1 MKKYF
6 KKSLAVFMAMLML
19 LSVVGVSA
27 MAAAYKIEFLPG
39 RYATGTGPAPITA
52 EKNTII
58 TLPGASFTRE
68 GYIQTGWSTAAAGS
82 KKNYDLGAEFK
93 VTKSQKLYPYWE
105 AVKCVVTFDPGQYGV
120 GTAKIVEVDEG
131 KTTKFPGAIF
141 TREDYIMLGWSSNE
155 GGALEYGLTDTT
167 PAIKADVAFYPVWE
181 KCIYDVDVDVTS
193 VAFGNVC
200 EDYAT
205 PDAQFITITNIGN
218 ATVKYTLPTVAG
230 YNLTITSGSL
240 TLAAGQTVKVSI
252 QPKAGLSVA
261 DYTCE
266 IAFNADKD
274 DVDFTVSAFFIV
286 NSHSF
291 DKYYSDN
298 NASYVADGTKTAAC
312 SNGCGSY
319 DTIIDEGSMKIY
331 SVDNNTVDGLLKQY
345 LYHKTI
351 RATAIGSGMDNIQDD
366 GSIAAGT
373 KRYRPVSWYVND
385 EFNGEFNGDN
395 YDINFVHTSFGDYTL
410 TVKFVEEV
418 YTCDNHMDEPLFLCE
433 ECGELT
439 DGTCA
444 ACGVESTAI
453 VCSLCEDPYCG
464 NVYFED
470 ESEMT
475 FGWVATGEED
485 EKTFDYYVGPSEKE
499 EQEVIRPNTITSIIF
514 GLFAYIAELLGGL
527 FGF

>member
-6 KKSLAVFMAMLML
+6 SKSLAVFMAMLML
-19 LSVVGVSA
+19 LSVFGVSA
-27 MAAAYKIEFLPG
+27 LAATYKLEYLPG
-39 RYATGTGPAPITA
+39 RYSLDEAPEAIMV
-52 EKNTII
+52 EGNTTV
-58 TLPGASFTRE
+58 TLAGAIFTRE
-68 GYIQTGWSTAAAGS
+68 GYVQAGWSTAQAGT
-82 KKNYDLGAEFK
+82 KKNYDLGASLK
-93 VTKSQKLYPYWE
+93 ITKNTKLYPYWE
-105 AVKCVVTFDPGQYGV
+105 AVKMVVTFAPGQYGV
-120 GTAKIVEVDEG
+120 GAERVVEVDEG
-131 KTTKFPGAIF
+131 KTTKFPGEIF
-141 TREDYIMLGWSSNE
+141 TRNDYTMIGWSTVD

-167 PAIKADVAFYPVWE
+167 PAIRSDVAFYPVWE
-181 KCIYDVDVDVTS
+181 KCVYSVDVDV
-193 VAFGNVC
+193 VAFSFGNVC

-205 PDAQFITITNIGN
+205 PAAQTLTITNTGN
-218 ATVKYTLPTVAG
+218 ATIKYTLPTATG
-230 YNLTITSGSL
+230 YNLVVTNGSL
-240 TLAAGQTVKVSI
+240 TLVAGASVTISI

-274 DVDFTVSAFFIV
+274 DADFTVSSFFIV
-286 NSHSF
+286 NAHSF

-298 NASYVADGTKTAAC
+298 NATYSADGTKTAAC
-312 SNGCGSY
+312 SNGCGAF
-319 DTIIDEGSMKIY
+319 DTIIDAGSMKIY
-331 SVDNNTVDGLLKQY
+331 SVDNNGVEGLLEEY
-345 LYHKTI
+345 IYHKTV

-385 EFNGEFNGDN
+385 EFNGEFKGDN

-418 YTCDNHMDEPLFLCE
+418 YACDNYMEDPLFLCE

-444 ACGVESTAI
+444 ACGVESTPI
-453 VCSLCEDPYCG
+453 VCGLCEDPHCG
-464 NVYFED
+464 NVFFED
-470 ESEMT
+470 EGEMT

-485 EKTFDYYVGPSEKE
+485 EKTYDYYVGPSEKE
-499 EQEVIRPNTITSIIF
+499 EQEVIMPNTITSIIF
-514 GLFAYIAELLGGL
+514 GIFAYLAELLGGL